1 MKRWHSLFDG
11 MSASLKYYLV
21 LTLIYGIVG
30 SFAIPVIS
38 SVIRFD
44 TLRSIRLFEI
54 TRLVLVFSIQLFPFV
69 VLVSLAQRKLKHSG
83 AVVASILSGV
93 IIYSMT
99 LFIPLSRITNQ
110 YAFNLLN
117 LTLTSTDF
125 VSQPVQL
132 GLVMTLLSYQIV
144 KLSISISKRRIPYG
158 FTGFVDSDTW
168 VILYTIILSV
178 VIGYLVALGWPW
190 MIMGFESVMRFIA
203 QDITNPVNLFIY
215 GMLEHILILLN
226 LQSLL
231 YSNFWFSTL
240 GGSWINP
247 AGTLILGDVN
257 IWNAQIASG
266 IIPAGVGR
274 FMSGWYVIQMF
285 MIPAV
290 LWGIYFQF
298 SDKFDTRRYRSMF
311 IILTFASILIGFR
324 LPFELFLV
332 LAAPLL
338 YIFYV
343 LVSSMIFAVTS
354 ALSISLGPISFT
366 QLNFLLPGNGLHTLL
381 YLRDPILSERV
392 WQLFAVGGVSFI
404 IMAIITHNYYK
415 SFAMDFITVGN
426 KQKSVEHILLT
437 MGGLDNI
444 KMVHSTFSKVHLLAY
459 DKTKVDFNRVTIYGV
474 SRIIE
479 NKNGYILNF
488 GGGSGMIRKEI
499 LQLLITQ
506 KQKELNLKSNES

>member
-11 MSASLKYYLV
+11 MSASLKYYLI

-54 TRLVLVFSIQLFPFV
+54 TRLVLVFLIQLFPFV

-83 AVVASILSGV
+83 AVVASIISGV

-125 VSQPVQL
+125 VSQPIQL

-158 FTGFVDSDTW
+158 FTGFIDNDTW

-190 MIMGFESVMRFIA
+190 MIMAFESIMRFIA
-203 QDITNPVNLFIY
+203 QDITNPVNIFIY
-215 GMLEHILILLN
+215 SMLEHILILLN
-226 LQSLL
+226 LQSML
-231 YSNFWFSTL
+231 YSNFWFSTF

-266 IIPAGVGR
+266 MIPAGVGR

-298 SDKFDTRRYRSMF
+298 SDKFDTRRYRNMF

-404 IMAIITHNYYK
+404 IMAFITHNYYK

-506 KQKELNLKSNES
+506 KQKELDLKSNES

>member
-11 MSASLKYYLV
+11 MSASLKYYLI
-21 LTLIYGIVG
+21 LTLIYGVVG
-30 SFAIPVIS
+30 SFAIPIIS
-38 SVIRFD
+38 NVIRFD
-44 TLRSIRLFEI
+44 TVRAIRLFGI
-54 TRLVLVFSIQLFPFV
+54 TRLILVFLIQLFPFV

-83 AVVASILSGV
+83 AVVASIISGI

-99 LFIPLSRITNQ
+99 LFIPLSQISNQ
-110 YAFNLLN
+110 YAFGLFN
-117 LTLTSTDF
+117 LTLSSTDF

-144 KLSISISKRRIPYG
+144 KLSIGIAKRRIPYG
-158 FTGFVDSDTW
+158 FTGFIDSDTW
-168 VILYTIILSV
+168 VILYTILLSV
-178 VIGYLVALGWPW
+178 VIGYLVVLGWPW
-190 MIMGFESVMRFIA
+190 VIMGIEAVMKFIA

-215 GMLEHILILLN
+215 GMLEHVLILIN
-226 LQSLL
+226 LQSVL
-231 YSNFWFSTL
+231 YTNFWFSTL

-266 IIPAGVGR
+266 IIPTGVGR

-298 SDKFDTRRYRSMF
+298 SDKFDTRRYRNMF
-311 IILTFASILIGFR
+311 ILLTLASILIGFR
-324 LPFELFLV
+324 LPFEVFLV

-338 YIFYV
+338 YIIYII
-343 LVSSMIFAVTS
+343 VSSMIFAVTS

-366 QLNFLLPGNGLHTLL
+366 GTNFLLPGNGLHTFL
-381 YLRDPILSERV
+381 YLRNPLLSERV
-392 WQLFAVGGVSFI
+392 WQLFMVGGASFI
-404 IMAIITHNYYK
+404 IMAFITHHYYK
-415 SFAMDFITVGN
+415 SFAMDFITIGN
-426 KQKSVEHILLT
+426 KQRSVEHILLA

-444 KMVHSTFSKVHLLAY
+444 KMVHSTFSKVHLIAY
-459 DKTKVDFNRVTIYGV
+459 DKSKVDFNRVTVYGV

-479 NKNGYILNF
+479 NRNGYILNL
-488 GGGSGMIRKEI
+488 GGGSGMIRKDI
-499 LQLLITQ
+499 LKLLIAQ